1 MHPEI
6 EDLVKHK
13 MLVVS
18 GEKLIYSLSFLEKL
32 GAFRKSPKSLLKNIQ
47 EIKYIENPWSREVLR
62 GLRAPGTGIPY
73 VIMLGTMRHRKG
85 KDFCVIYKKN
95 PVILIE
101 FKNEKFARWVIPDTL
116 VNRSLLESIN

>member
-47 EIKYIENPWSREVLR
+47 EIRYIENPWSREVLR

-85 KDFCVIYKKN
+85 KDFCLIYKKN

>member
-32 GAFRKSPKSLLKNIQ
+32 GAFGKSPKSLLKNIQ
-47 EIKYIENPWSREVLR
+47 EIRYIENPWSREVLR

-85 KDFCVIYKKN
+85 KDFCLIYKKN

>member
-32 GAFRKSPKSLLKNIQ
+32 GALRKSPKSLLKNIQ
-47 EIKYIENPWSREVLR
+47 EIRYIENPWSREVLR
-62 GLRAPGTGIPY
+62 GLRAPGTGFPY

-95 PVILIE
+95 PMILIE

>member
-18 GEKLIYSLSFLEKL
+18 GEKLIYSLNFLEKL

-47 EIKYIENPWSREVLR
+47 EIRYIENPWSREVLR

-101 FKNEKFARWVIPDTL
+101 FKNEKFARWVIPDTS

>member
-18 GEKLIYSLSFLEKL
+18 GEKLIYSLGFLEKL

-47 EIKYIENPWSREVLR
+47 EIRYIENPWSREVLR
-62 GLRAPGTGIPY
+62 GVRAPGTGIPY

>member
-1 MHPEI
+1 
-6 EDLVKHK
+6 
-13 MLVVS
+13 
-18 GEKLIYSLSFLEKL
+18 
-32 GAFRKSPKSLLKNIQ
+32 
-47 EIKYIENPWSREVLR
+47 
-62 GLRAPGTGIPY
+62 LRAPGTGIPY

>member
-1 MHPEI
+1 MLEI
-6 EDLVKHK
+6 EGDRLTY
-13 MLVVS
+13 
-18 GEKLIYSLSFLEKL
+18 KLSWLECL
-32 GAFRKSPKSLLKNIQ
+32 GAFGRSPRAAVSNLR
-47 EIKYIENPWSREVLR
+47 EISFDSKPWTMKVLR
-62 GLRAPGTGIPY
+62 GIRAPGTGFPY

-85 KDFCVIYKKN
+85 KDFCLIYKKN

>member
-32 GAFRKSPKSLLKNIQ
+32 GALRKSPKSLLKNIQ
-47 EIKYIENPWSREVLR
+47 EIRYIENPWSREVLR

>member
-1 MHPEI
+1 MHLEI

-32 GAFRKSPKSLLKNIQ
+32 GAFGKSPKSLLKNIQ
-47 EIKYIENPWSREVLR
+47 EIRYIENPWSREVLR

-85 KDFCVIYKKN
+85 KDFCLIYKKN

>member
-47 EIKYIENPWSREVLR
+47 EIRYIENPWSREVLR

-85 KDFCVIYKKN
+85 KDFCLIYKKN

-101 FKNEKFARWVIPDTL
+101 FKNEKFARWVIPDSL

>member
-32 GAFRKSPKSLLKNIQ
+32 GAFGKSPKSLLKNIQ
-47 EIKYIENPWSREVLR
+47 EIRYIENPWSREVLR

-101 FKNEKFARWVIPDTL
+101 FKNEKFARWVIPDTS

>member
-1 MHPEI
+1 
-6 EDLVKHK
+6 

-32 GAFRKSPKSLLKNIQ
+32 GALRKSPKSLLKNIQ
-47 EIKYIENPWSREVLR
+47 EIRYIENPWSREVLR
-62 GLRAPGTGIPY
+62 GLRAPGTGFPY

>member
-47 EIKYIENPWSREVLR
+47 EIRYIENPWSREVLR

>member
-18 GEKLIYSLSFLEKL
+18 GEKLIYSLNFLEKL

-47 EIKYIENPWSREVLR
+47 EIRYIENPWSREVLR

>member
-32 GAFRKSPKSLLKNIQ
+32 GAFRKSPESLLKNIQ
-47 EIKYIENPWSREVLR
+47 EIRYIENPWSREVLR
-62 GLRAPGTGIPY
+62 GVRAPGTGIPY

-101 FKNEKFARWVIPDTL
+101 FNNEKFARWVIPDTL

>member
-18 GEKLIYSLSFLEKL
+18 GEKLIYSLNFLEKL

-47 EIKYIENPWSREVLR
+47 EIRYIENPWSREVLR

-85 KDFCVIYKKN
+85 KDFCLIYKKN

>member
-18 GEKLIYSLSFLEKL
+18 GEKLIYSLSFFEKL

-47 EIKYIENPWSREVLR
+47 EIRYIENPWSREVLR
-62 GLRAPGTGIPY
+62 GARAPGTGIPY

>member
-32 GAFRKSPKSLLKNIQ
+32 GALRKSPKSLLKNIQ
-47 EIKYIENPWSREVLR
+47 EIRYIENPWSREVLR
-62 GLRAPGTGIPY
+62 GLRAPGTGFPY

>member
-18 GEKLIYSLSFLEKL
+18 GEKLIYSLSFFEKL

-47 EIKYIENPWSREVLR
+47 EIRYIENPWSREVLR

>member
-47 EIKYIENPWSREVLR
+47 EIRYIENPWSREVLR

-101 FKNEKFARWVIPDTL
+101 FKNEKFARWVIPDTS

>member
-1 MHPEI
+1 
-6 EDLVKHK
+6 

-32 GAFRKSPKSLLKNIQ
+32 GAFGKSPTSLLKNIQ
-47 EIKYIENPWSREVLR
+47 EIRYIENPWSREVLR

-101 FKNEKFARWVIPDTL
+101 FKNEKFARWVIPDTS

>member
-18 GEKLIYSLSFLEKL
+18 GEKLIYSLNFLEKL

-47 EIKYIENPWSREVLR
+47 EIRYIENPWSREVLR

-85 KDFCVIYKKN
+85 KDFCVIYKRN
-95 PVILIE
+95 PVIVIE
-101 FKNEKFARWVIPDTL
+101 FKNEKFVRWVIPDS
-116 VNRSLLESIN
+116 VENRRMLEDIN

>member
-1 MHPEI
+1 
-6 EDLVKHK
+6 
-13 MLVVS
+13 
-18 GEKLIYSLSFLEKL
+18 
-32 GAFRKSPKSLLKNIQ
+32 LKNIQ
-47 EIKYIENPWSREVLR
+47 EIRYIENPWSREVLR
-62 GLRAPGTGIPY
+62 GVRAPGTGIPY

-95 PVILIE
+95 PVILID

>member
-32 GAFRKSPKSLLKNIQ
+32 GAFGKSPKSLLKNIQ
-47 EIKYIENPWSREVLR
+47 EIRYIENPWSREVLR

-85 KDFCVIYKKN
+85 KDFCVIYKRN
-95 PVILIE
+95 PVIVIE
-101 FKNEKFARWVIPDTL
+101 FKNEKFVRWVIPDS
-116 VNRSLLESIN
+116 VENRRMLEDIN

>member
-47 EIKYIENPWSREVLR
+47 EIRYIENPWSREVLR

-85 KDFCVIYKKN
+85 KDFCLIYKKN

-101 FKNEKFARWVIPDTL
+101 FKNEKFARWVIPDTS

>member
-32 GAFRKSPKSLLKNIQ
+32 GALRKSPKSLLKNIQ
-47 EIKYIENPWSREVLR
+47 EIRYIENPWSREVLR

-95 PVILIE
+95 PMILIE